1 MELSCGAFVCPAG
14 LGSADLPFLGPVDWL
29 RCPSMT
35 AAEAQEGSGGVRGL
49 LISLT
54 ALSSSLAPLG
64 KASDVCDPAQ
74 VDVRAGRVAV
84 GGDIAEPHSKERGH
98 RACIT

>member
-35 AAEAQEGSGGVRGL
+35 AAEAQEGSGE
-49 LISLT
+49 SE
-54 ALSSSLAPLG
+54 
-64 KASDVCDPAQ
+64 AS
-74 VDVRAGRVAV
+74 
-84 GGDIAEPHSKERGH
+84 
-98 RACIT
+98 